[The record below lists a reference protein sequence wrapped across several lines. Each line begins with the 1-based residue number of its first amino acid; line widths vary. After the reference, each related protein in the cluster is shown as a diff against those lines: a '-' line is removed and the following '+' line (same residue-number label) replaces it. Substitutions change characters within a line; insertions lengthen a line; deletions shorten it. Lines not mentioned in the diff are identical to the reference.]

1 MIFISFI
8 MVKMYL
14 TNYNIQ
20 NYFDSDKKTRQLL
33 QIYMLTFCQEILV
46 IKSLVVMVLL
56 NEENVFITQGNG
68 VFV

>member
-1 MIFISFI
+1 

>member
-1 MIFISFI
+1 

-33 QIYMLTFCQEILV
+33 QIYMLTICQEILV